1 MNRLAL
7 LVLGM
12 LIALP
17 TWADVGSCV
26 ANFPDGLQSWFSGN
40 GNSGGKVVFGYN
52 AQLLSNPDSSLAAKS
67 VAKNNGS
74 TLRTCGGAD
83 CTASGNPAPSQ
94 DAGVFPATSGYS
106 RDVIVPSSGSATV
119 SGDGTNQYRSMT
131 LGSQASLAINSSA
144 QSFYIDR
151 LDVGYRATL
160 SVTPGD
166 YWVRSLSLNSESAIV
181 VNGNGQVRFF
191 VNDAVSV
198 GASALL
204 NSPARNSAGTA
215 DKFFLYAYGQ
225 VTLGSQST
233 LSGYIYS
240 ARDNGAN
247 DSVTLDSPAYVF
259 GAIAGRNISLNSDAK
274 VTYVQPGDACA
285 APVTPVLSWSMNEA
299 VWTGIGNEVLDASP
313 NALHG
318 RVVNLPQNSDLD
330 PALPIVAGEGTCGY
344 GVFDTTQRQYIEH
357 PHDNRLSM
365 DDNFTLA
372 VWVKPASW
380 PRSGLMTIASKDE
393 NYEFHLKSNGRVNW
407 WWQTTGPNATRQFD
421 STVSVPVGQWTHIV
435 LRYAPGDQRIYING
449 VQAGQANFTGTPRS
463 NTDPFQVGNDQNFN
477 GRFFNGQIDE
487 VRIFDRPLS
496 DGQIAAVMR
505 ERKTCPLRL
514 NCFNDSFDRPII
526 GPDWSL
532 SRSSGNF
539 SPALIANRLRL
550 TEAQNNQATLA
561 TLQRVFPADG
571 NYLEVE
577 FDYSAYGGSSNGTGA
592 DGVGVILSD
601 QSISPI
607 PGSYGGSLG
616 YAQRTNSNPRING
629 FAGGWLGL
637 GVDEYG
643 NFSSPSEGRIGGPGR
658 RQDSL
663 SIRGS
668 GAGLNGYRYLAGTG
682 SLNPGV
688 DIGGNT
694 PGPNHRYKLVMDGRE
709 AGKVYLRVDRDTGSG
724 YQNLIANFDARAD
737 VNQAALPQ
745 NFLLS
750 FTGSTG
756 GSRNIH
762 ELDNVQVCS
771 RFGITT
777 PVLIDHIRLEHD
789 GSGLTCSPESVTV
802 KACRDSAC
810 SQLYT
815 DPVSVSLAGSG
826 WSANPVTV
834 TGGSATLALQNTTA
848 GTRSLAVSGSSPS
861 ANNSAQCRNLVS
873 GSNSCDIAFADS
885 GFIFDVP
892 TQISGKPSTA
902 VQISA
907 VKKDD
912 ASQACVPAFANVSKN
927 IGFWFNYSNPTS
939 GTLPLSLNST
949 TLGSNAASP
958 TPVSLNFDGN
968 ARATFSVTYPDAG
981 QLTLNAQYTEQV
993 AGQPDLLMQGNDS
1006 FVVKPFGL
1014 YVATDTAASCT
1025 ADISCPPF
1033 PGNVRAGDSFNLRVT
1048 PVAWNGSDTDADLSD
1063 NPATPNYQQTGL
1075 GFTSA
1080 VLAPAGGDS
1089 GALAPA
1095 SYDHALTANGENSVS
1110 VRQGEVG
1117 VFQITVTPP
1126 LNGYL
1131 GETVPAG
1138 VSGPVGRFI
1147 PADFQL
1153 TASATLSNACGA
1165 FSYQGQRID
1174 YQNEPLLGVTAVNR
1188 SGNATSNYDR
1198 GSFWRLANPALT
1210 VNSTIAGR
1218 AGLNARMSLDGT
1230 QSIVVNGAGNGDG
1243 ARTFT
1248 YQGQGLLY
1256 SKAAVPS
1263 SEDEPVAIDAELAFA
1278 AAALTDL
1285 DGACYGGASCTGFTQ
1300 TFAGSELR
1308 LGRASV
1314 GNAHGSELQGL
1325 SLPLQLQSW
1334 KSGGVFS
1341 LEAGD
1346 TCTVLSSANV
1356 SLSNFIGNLASGD
1369 TTASLSGP
1377 TGGLGSLSLT
1387 APGAGND
1394 GSVQVN
1400 LDVPD
1405 YLHFDW
1411 FGSGLSDPQG
1421 QATFGIFGGQQPI
1434 IYRRETYR

>member
-1 MNRLAL
+1 
-7 LVLGM
+7 
-12 LIALP
+12 
-17 TWADVGSCV
+17 
-26 ANFPDGLQSWFSGN
+26 
-40 GNSGGKVVFGYN
+40 
-52 AQLLSNPDSSLAAKS
+52 
-67 VAKNNGS
+67 
-74 TLRTCGGAD
+74 
-83 CTASGNPAPSQ
+83 
-94 DAGVFPATSGYS
+94 
-106 RDVIVPSSGSATV
+106 
-119 SGDGTNQYRSMT
+119 
-131 LGSQASLAINSSA
+131 
-144 QSFYIDR
+144 
-151 LDVGYRATL
+151 
-160 SVTPGD
+160 
-166 YWVRSLSLNSESAIV
+166 
-181 VNGNGQVRFF
+181 
-191 VNDAVSV
+191 
-198 GASALL
+198 
-204 NSPARNSAGTA
+204 
-215 DKFFLYAYGQ
+215 
-225 VTLGSQST
+225 
-233 LSGYIYS
+233 
-240 ARDNGAN
+240 
-247 DSVTLDSPAYVF
+247 
-259 GAIAGRNISLNSDAK
+259 
-274 VTYVQPGDACA
+274 
-285 APVTPVLSWSMNEA
+285 MNEA
-299 VWTGIGNEVLDASP
+299 IWSGNGNEVLDDSP
-313 NALHG
+313 NAMHG
-318 RVVNLPQNSDLD
+318 AVKRGATNLDLD

-344 GVFDTTQRQYIEH
+344 GVFDTSRQQYIEH
-357 PHDNRLSM
+357 PHDNRLTM

-372 VWVKPASW
+372 VWVKPASL

-393 NYEFHLKSNGRVNW
+393 NYEFHLKPNGRVNW
-407 WWQTTGPNATRQFD
+407 WWQTTGPNSTRQFD

-449 VQAGQANFTGTPRS
+449 ALAGQRNYSGTPRG
-463 NTDPFQVGNDQNFN
+463 NTDPFQIANDQGFR
-477 GRFFNGQIDE
+477 GRYFNGQIDE

-496 DGQIAAVMR
+496 DSQIAALMR

-514 NCFNDSFDRPII
+514 ACFNDSFDRTAP
-526 GPDWSL
+526 GADWAL

-539 SPALIANRLRL
+539 SPALISNRLRL
-550 TEAQNNQATLA
+550 TEAQNRQATLA

-577 FDYSAYGGSSNGTGA
+577 FDYLAYAGSSNGRGA
-592 DGVGVILSD
+592 DGVAVILSD
-601 QSISPI
+601 QSITPI

-643 NFSSPSEGRIGGPGR
+643 NFSRASEGRVGGVGFR
-658 RQDSL
+658 RDSVA
-663 SIRGS
+663 IRGS
-668 GAGLNGYRYLAGTG
+668 GSRLNGYRYLAGTG

-737 VNQAALPQ
+737 VNQAPLPQ

-789 GSGLTCSPESVTV
+789 GNGLTCSPETVTV

-810 SQLYT
+810 TQLYT
-815 DPVSVSLAGSG
+815 DPVSVTLAGTG
-826 WSANPVTV
+826 WAQNPLTV
-834 TGGSATLALQNTTA
+834 TGGSATVALRNTTA
-848 GTRSLAVSGSSPS
+848 GTRTVAVSASSPS
-861 ANNSAQCRNLVS
+861 ANNTAQCRNLS
-873 GSNSCDIAFADS
+873 AGSNSCDIAFADS

-892 TQISGKPSTA
+892 TQTSGKPSSA

-912 ASQACVPAFANVSKN
+912 ASQACVPAFANVNKN
-927 IGFWFNYSNPTS
+927 VGFWFNYSNPST
-939 GTLPLSLNST
+939 GTLALSVNST
-949 TLGSNAASP
+949 SLGTNAASP
-958 TPVSLNFDGN
+958 TPVSLSFDAN
-968 ARATFSVTYPDAG
+968 ARANFTVTYPDAG

-1014 YVATDTAASCT
+1014 HVATETLTTCT
-1025 ADISCPPF
+1025 ADVSCPLY
-1033 PGNVRAGDSFNLRVT
+1033 PGNVRAGDSFNLRVR

-1063 NPATPNYQQTGL
+1063 NPATPNYEQTGL

-1089 GALAPA
+1089 GSLSPA
-1095 SYDHALTANGENSVS
+1095 GYDHGVSATGESTVS

-1147 PADFQL
+1147 PANFQV
-1153 TASATLSNACGA
+1153 TASATLTNACGA
-1165 FSYQGQRID
+1165 FSYQGQRIG
-1174 YQNEPLLGVTAVNR
+1174 YQNEPQLSVTAVSRDGGTTN
-1188 SGNATSNYDR
+1188 NYDR
-1198 GSFWRLANPALT
+1198 GAFWRLANPSLG

-1285 DGACYGGASCTGFTQ
+1285 DGACYGGASCAGFTQ

-1356 SLSNFIGNLASGD
+1356 SLSNFIGNLASSD
-1369 TTASLSGP
+1369 TSASLSGP

-1400 LDVPD
+1400 LDVPE